1 MDCPVF
7 RASTAWSCQLR
18 KKSTASQSGPASR
31 PLLLLRHPSFCFRAS
46 VFRRGDARAALQVL
60 AAAAGP
66 ANAVVTLLSQF
77 GQARGW
83 QIAHQT
89 RQDDGEGGHE
99 GPARAAVGLGA
110 RAGLVGARALV
121 VLVLCAVVEDSF
133 DQAHAG
139 GCIHQALSRA
149 QALLVA
155 DPARR
160 KGPGERTLRASALSA
175 ALAEKEVLLL
185 GRGGRDQRQPTLTS
199 GGARASC
206 WNLSGLQIEQFRG
219 G

>member
-1 MDCPVF
+1 M
-7 RASTAWSCQLR
+7 SCLQSKYCVVL
-18 KKSTASQSGPASR
+18 STASQFCPASR
-31 PLLLLRHPSFCFRAS
+31 PLLLLLHPSFCFRAS
-46 VFRRGDARAALQVL
+46 AFTSRDAGSTLQVL

-66 ANAVVTLLSQF
+66 ADAVVALLSQF

-83 QIAHQT
+83 QIANQA
-89 RQDDGEGGHE
+89 RQDEGEGGHE
-99 GPARAAVGLGA
+99 GPACAAVGLGA

-121 VLVLCAVVEDSF
+121 VLVLCAVVEDPF

-160 KGPGERTLRASALSA
+160 
-175 ALAEKEVLLL
+175 
-185 GRGGRDQRQPTLTS
+185 
-199 GGARASC
+199 
-206 WNLSGLQIEQFRG
+206 
-219 G
+219 